1 MASLTLGRVISSP
14 HTPPQEGQG
23 RWQARG
29 GEAARSPLLCRPSRE
44 KSQSPLVLLAWTCPR
59 TQQPQVDR
67 QSVPR
72 VCPGPAWPV
81 LTPLCFCLIPFSTR
95 LALGPAAQTGLNY
108 LLISLQRCMAFH
120 PCSASVACTQ
130 SGGEDGSIWDIRE
143 GQGSLAPGRAG
154 DGTGPGATGCG
165 GSAPRPLRAPQ
176 AVAPHRESHHQEPES
191 LPVPCRAGKASRGSV
206 HVDFSTQVSLLHPWD
221 SLQAPL
227 SDCVPWRLARRHPLS
242 CASGS
247 PGTV

>member
-1 MASLTLGRVISSP
+1 MAGTWWGGSTEPTPLQTQQREVTEPSPPGSAGLDLSQDPAASGGQTVSLPGVSRACLASLDPS
-14 HTPPQEGQG
+14 
-23 RWQARG
+23 
-29 GEAARSPLLCRPSRE
+29 LLLPDPILN
-44 KSQSPLVLLAWTCPR
+44 QT
-59 TQQPQVDR
+59 
-67 QSVPR
+67 
-72 VCPGPAWPV
+72 G
-81 LTPLCFCLIPFSTR
+81 
-95 LALGPAAQTGLNY
+95 LGPAAQTGLNY
-108 LLISLQRCMAFH
+108 LLISLQRCMAFR

-130 SGGEDGSIWDIRE
+130 SGGEDGSIRDVRE
-143 GQGSLAPGRAG
+143 GQGTLAPGRAG

-165 GSAPRPLRAPQ
+165 GSAPRPLWAPQ

-206 HVDFSTQVSLLHPWD
+206 HVDFSTQVSLLHPCD

-227 SDCVPWRLARRHPLS
+227 SDCVPWRLARRRPLS